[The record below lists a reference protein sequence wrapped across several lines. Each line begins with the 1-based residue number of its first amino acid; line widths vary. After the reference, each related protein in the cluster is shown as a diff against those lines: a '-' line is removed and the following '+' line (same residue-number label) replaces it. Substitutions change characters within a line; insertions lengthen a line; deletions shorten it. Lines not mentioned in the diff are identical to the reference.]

1 MAAQKCIG
9 IYGRSL
15 FGLAVEATLTEQTN
29 FPVMPISCEADLMDT
44 LDIALL
50 VVEVHDFASLPSPSP
65 PIPVL
70 VLDVPNGRI
79 TIIQQEQRPINNMND
94 LVKIVICLTGTN
106 PFVTNLL

>member
-1 MAAQKCIG
+1 MAAEKCIG

-29 FPVMPISCEADLMDT
+29 FHVIPISCEAELMDSH
-44 LDIALL
+44 DIALL
-50 VVEVHDFASLPSPSP
+50 VVETDDLAALPSPNP
-65 PIPVL
+65 PVPML

-94 LVKIVICLTGTN
+94 LVKIVTCLSK
-106 PFVTNLL
+106 FRKEV